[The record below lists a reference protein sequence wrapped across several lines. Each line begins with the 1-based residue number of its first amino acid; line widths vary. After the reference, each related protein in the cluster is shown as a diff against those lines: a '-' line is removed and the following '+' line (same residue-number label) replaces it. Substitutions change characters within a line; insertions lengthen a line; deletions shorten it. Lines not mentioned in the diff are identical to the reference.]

1 MKLYGYSDSA
11 RAAGS
16 VVPDALAEV
25 SLVATPAELQALAGF
40 LIECAKE
47 MERMGD
53 SFDHVH
59 LSDRIKAFRASPHLV
74 VARGRAS

>member
-11 RAAGS
+11 REAGS

-40 LIECAKE
+40 LVECAQE

-53 SFDHVH
+53 SFFHVH

-74 VARGRAS
+74 VARGVV